1 VITPPEIVLAFLLDA
16 ALGDPRWLP
25 HPVRLMGRAVAWLEG
40 RLRGAMRHR
49 LRLAGVVLVALV
61 VGGVLAGASLLMGL
75 LRLPQGGPW
84 AVAASAAVVWLAS
97 STLALRG
104 LIQSVGAVFKSAS
117 LGEARAALSH
127 IVGRDVSS
135 LDRDGVE
142 RAAIETLAEN
152 ASDGVIAPLF
162 YLALGGVPLALAY
175 KAVNTLDSMV
185 GYRNERYGE
194 LGWAAARLDDLAN
207 YVPARL
213 TGLLLVAAAALLPGG
228 RAGRA
233 LSTFLRDGRAHK
245 SPNSGMP
252 EAAMAGALGVRLGGP
267 STYGGLLVEKPF
279 IGGEM
284 GGDYHAQ
291 WRRAAALTVGL
302 SLLGLALAVLG
313 IHMRGLLWST

>member
-1 VITPPEIVLAFLLDA
+1 MITPPEIVLAFLLDA

-40 RLRGAMRHR
+40 RLRGAMRQR

-127 IVGRDVSS
+127 IVGRDVSA

-233 LSTFLRDGRAHK
+233 LATFLRDGRAHK